1 MLSAVRAASRK
12 VIAEF
17 KIVPDICAEEHG
29 IRNHID
35 STWRTCVKQ
44 THFHW
49 DEVESLVILP
59 IIEARIDFIR
69 IPEESDGVIPFTV
82 SHIVVFHDT
91 DFF

>member
-35 STWRTCVKQ
+35 STWRTCVK
-44 THFHW
+44 H
-49 DEVESLVILP
+49 VILP
-59 IIEARIDFIR
+59 IIEARIDYIR
-69 IPEESDGVIPFTV
+69 IPEELDGVIPFTV